1 MRVLSLAFEFLTE
14 ILQFSHKTLKLCWK
28 KRFIKTGF
36 VFFFVFILQLAEN
49 FPNLILSFQL
59 DFISIDEMKQKI
71 YDKKRK

>member
-28 KRFIKTGF
+28 KRFIKTG
-36 VFFFVFILQLAEN
+36 FVFILQLAEN